1 MHMCATVCVCVCL
14 CCYVCVCLSC
24 ETDSEGGTYMPVN
37 IYESQQL
44 GLVDLVVTFDLSV
57 ARQGG
62 CREGIWVAGADG
74 CAWTQKDGDHV

>member
-1 MHMCATVCVCVCL
+1 
-14 CCYVCVCLSC
+14 
-24 ETDSEGGTYMPVN
+24 MPVN